1 MQRPK
6 EDVWIETDAGR
17 FSAFSSIEVSS
28 DIFGEAQAIFEVGD
42 DRAWR
47 TVHRLLYPSANASI
61 LVSGCPVFTGRID
74 CTELPETVESGT
86 TIQVVMRTR
95 MADARVA
102 GADPSIVLANTSIRD
117 FILRLFA
124 GVGLTSADFLFTPE
138 TDRDLVTGRKG
149 AKAPPIDLE
158 PLKADQAK
166 VLPTESIADCAKRHL
181 ERHHLMIWEAASG
194 LICVGMP
201 SDTQPPFYRFTRR
214 DGVCNYRSARP
225 VRDWGETPSEMWIYG
240 GAIGKDVTRAP
251 VKGVAVDYDLA
262 IAAASSGH
270 FQRRVVLGVEGA
282 KDQARADLQARR
294 ELAAR
299 SRRKAAW
306 TVDVDDWSQWDG
318 VRALPYAINA
328 TADFDV
334 ETHEG
339 TDLNGIFLVTA
350 VRKTYTPDDSTRA
363 SLTLLKQGLI
373 NPGA

>member
-47 TVHRLLYPSANASI
+47 TVHRLLYPSASASI

-149 AKAPPIDLE
+149 TKAPPIDLE

-214 DGVCNYRSARP
+214 DGVCNYHSVRP
-225 VRDWGETPSEMWIYG
+225 VRDWGETPSELWIYG